1 MDKVLRHVAFCK
13 PNFKMKFDFTLFMK
27 LLTNM
32 NIQRA
37 RYFLFNG
44 VHKFDMSGLTYLKA
58 LSI

>member
-13 PNFKMKFDFTLFMK
+13 PNLKMKFDFILLMK

-32 NIQRA
+32 NIERA
-37 RYFLFNG
+37 RYFFFNG
-44 VHKFDMSGLTYLKA
+44 FHKFDMSGLTYLKS